1 MEKTPLSNFA
11 GGIRKETDQMKMKRI
26 YTFLMALGIVL
37 MLSLTA
43 SGANWSGVRV
53 LVDGE
58 ELDASAAY
66 ISQGGTTMVSLRAIA
81 EALDCEVDWDPI
93 TRTAV
98 ITSAPAQAEEEPAYS
113 ALVVLD
119 PGHGGEA
126 EGACYDGVQE
136 KNLNLAI
143 AAQAARLLEEA
154 GVTVVMTRTDDSY
167 VDLYDRSGLA
177 NDRKADLFVSVH
189 CNANVDHDDVTGIYT
204 CAHSEGTN
212 GWRLAELLHQTMR
225 SATGADDFGME
236 ERPNLAVLRTS
247 LVPAALV
254 ECGFMSTAEELENL
268 VQPEYQAKLAQGI
281 ADGILAYLAQ

>member
-1 MEKTPLSNFA
+1 
-11 GGIRKETDQMKMKRI
+11 MKLKRI
-26 YTFLMALGIVL
+26 YAFLMALGLVL

-43 SGANWSGVRV
+43 SGASQSGIRI
-53 LVDGE
+53 LVNGKE
-58 ELDASAAY
+58 VDASSAY
-66 ISQGGTTMVSLRAIA
+66 ISQGGTTMVALRVIA
-81 EALDCEVDWDPI
+81 EALGCEVTWDPM

-98 ITSAPAQAEEEPAYS
+98 ITSMPAQPEEAPAEEPQYS

-126 EGACYDGVQE
+126 EGASYGGVQE

-143 AAQAARLLEEA
+143 AAQAAKLLEEA

-177 NDRKADLFVSVH
+177 NDMNADLFVSVH
-189 CNANVDHDDVTGIYT
+189 CNANVDHDDATGIYT
-204 CAHSEGTN
+204 CAYSESTN
-212 GWRLAELLHQTMR
+212 GWRLARLLHQTMR

-247 LVPAALV
+247 LMPAALV
-254 ECGFMSTAEELENL
+254 ECGFMSTPAELELL
-268 VQPEYQAKLAQGI
+268 VQPEYQAKLARGI
-281 ADGILAYLAQ
+281 ADGVLAYLAQ